1 MNKTMYDYLVENQ
14 YRLPSSLYS
23 LALRYNKVTWE
34 QAIHLYE
41 IAVETVLIISG
52 EKNLYSGK
60 FSFGRGLVAAK
71 QEFIELLDKTQ
82 KFAEAGEKNE

>member
-1 MNKTMYDYLVENQ
+1 MNKIMYDDLVE
-14 YRLPSSLYS
+14 YRLPSNLYPV
-23 LALRYNKVTWE
+23 ALRYNKVTWE

-41 IAVETVLIISG
+41 IAVATVLTISG
-52 EKNLYSGK
+52 EKNLHSGK

-82 KFAEAGEKNE
+82 KFAETGEKHE

>member
-14 YRLPSSLYS
+14 YRLPSNLYS
-23 LALRYNKVTWE
+23 LALKYNKVTWE

-60 FSFGRGLVAAK
+60 FSFGRGLIVAR
-71 QEFIELLDKTQ
+71 QEFIELLSKTQ
-82 KFAEAGEKNE
+82 KFAEAGEKHE

>member
-1 MNKTMYDYLVENQ
+1 MNKTMYDYLVEYQ
-14 YRLPSSLYS
+14 HRLPSNLYP

-41 IAVETVLIISG
+41 IAVETVLTISG

-60 FSFGRGLVAAK
+60 FSFGRGLLAAK
-71 QEFIELLDKTQ
+71 QEFIDLLGKAQ
-82 KFAEAGEKNE
+82 KFAEVGDKHE

>member
-60 FSFGRGLVAAK
+60 FSFGRGVAAAK
-71 QEFIELLDKTQ
+71 EEFIELLSKTQ
-82 KFAEAGEKNE
+82 KFAEVGEKHE

>member
-14 YRLPSSLYS
+14 YRLPSSLYP

-60 FSFGRGLVAAK
+60 FSFGRGLIVAR
-71 QEFIELLDKTQ
+71 QEFIELLSKTQ
-82 KFAEAGEKNE
+82 KFAETGDKHE

>member
-14 YRLPSSLYS
+14 HRLPSSLYP

-34 QAIHLYE
+34 QAVHLYE
-41 IAVETVLIISG
+41 IAIEAALIISG

-60 FSFGRGLVAAK
+60 FSFGRGPIAAK
-71 QEFIELLDKTQ
+71 QEFIELLDKAQ
-82 KFAEAGEKNE
+82 KFAEAGEKLE